1 MDRSPAGSTSS
12 APKDMSCER
21 SVMTTSPGAS
31 SSITT
36 VRGAVPESAAPPG
49 TQKEKEFYSA
59 VPTQQLTP

>member
-1 MDRSPAGSTSS
+1 VVVGRVILADV
-12 APKDMSCER
+12 KER
-21 SVMTTSPGAS
+21 KRGVHLE
-31 SSITT
+31 